1 MHDQRAFRVSLTLS
15 AADARG
21 GAAVPQCPI
30 VYAGWVE
37 EINQEGKTEPELGPR
52 TDTGLE
58 TGSWLKCYVVLS
70 PLTFTRHTRAE
81 AIA

>member
-1 MHDQRAFRVSLTLS
+1 VHDQRAFRVSLTLS

-37 EINQEGKTEPELGPR
+37 EINQEGKNRTGTRTSDHELIPDSKPDRG
-52 TDTGLE
+52 
-58 TGSWLKCYVVLS
+58 
-70 PLTFTRHTRAE
+70 
-81 AIA
+81 